1 VQSCSQ
7 VITTNKPTPNLLQ
20 AGCPSCCP
28 TNSVDAPFFCLY
40 VSVHICVCLRVYQLA
55 GIVIGK
61 SGQRIRQVR
70 LDSGADVELSDA
82 AGGTTDRI
90 ITITGTLQQ
99 IQAAQYMMQ
108 MAYVSQ

>member
-1 VQSCSQ
+1 V
-7 VITTNKPTPNLLQ
+7 
-20 AGCPSCCP
+20 
-28 TNSVDAPFFCLY
+28 
-40 VSVHICVCLRVYQLA
+40 CVCVCQLA

-70 LDSGADVELSDA
+70 QDSGADVELSDA
-82 AGGTTDRI
+82 TGGTSDRI

-108 MAYVSQ
+108 IAYVSHCCSSSCLSL

>member
-1 VQSCSQ
+1 M
-7 VITTNKPTPNLLQ
+7 
-20 AGCPSCCP
+20 
-28 TNSVDAPFFCLY
+28 SV
-40 VSVHICVCLRVYQLA
+40 CVCQLA

-61 SGQRIRQVR
+61 AGQRIKQVR

-82 AGGTTDRI
+82 SGGTSDRI

-108 MAYVSQ
+108 MAYVSFFVLVAALVVVVVVVAVAVAAVNDAELVVYEH

>member
-1 VQSCSQ
+1 
-7 VITTNKPTPNLLQ
+7 
-20 AGCPSCCP
+20 
-28 TNSVDAPFFCLY
+28 LY
-40 VSVHICVCLRVYQLA
+40 VCQLA

-61 SGQRIRQVR
+61 AGQRIKQVR

-82 AGGTTDRI
+82 TGGTSDRI

-108 MAYVSQ
+108 IAYVSPCSQSSFSWCRMFFIRG

>member
-1 VQSCSQ
+1 M
-7 VITTNKPTPNLLQ
+7 T
-20 AGCPSCCP
+20 
-28 TNSVDAPFFCLY
+28 LY
-40 VSVHICVCLRVYQLA
+40 VSVSQATKSVQMINLGSYAVDVCLSVCLCMLHQLA

-61 SGQRIRQVR
+61 SGQRIKQVR
-70 LDSGADVELSDA
+70 LDSGADIELSDS

-108 MAYVSQ
+108 MAYVSACYTSVA